1 MNTGFM
7 SKIPRWGR
15 WTVKLGREQWPI
27 QNSPLLKVGSG
38 ETLFGLMFF
47 VDNLQGVFFY
57 WFRPKSSKY
66 GTGSTQYT
74 ENG

>member
-7 SKIPRWGR
+7 SKILRWGR

-47 VDNLQGVFFY
+47 VDNL
-57 WFRPKSSKY
+57 
-66 GTGSTQYT
+66 
-74 ENG
+74 